1 MLIKRSRKNQIAI
14 PKAILERAG
23 MGPEDLY
30 FDVQYDK
37 GRIVLIPMQLEEK
50 ISPETLKKFEAETL
64 KQEVGDKRYLS
75 MQEAIKG
82 LRRKSKR

>member
-14 PKAILERAG
+14 PKAILARAG

-30 FDVQYDK
+30 FDVQYDH

-50 ISPETLKKFEAETL
+50 ISPEDIKKFESRVLKRET
-64 KQEVGDKRYLS
+64 EDKNYSS
-75 MQEAIKG
+75 MEETIAG